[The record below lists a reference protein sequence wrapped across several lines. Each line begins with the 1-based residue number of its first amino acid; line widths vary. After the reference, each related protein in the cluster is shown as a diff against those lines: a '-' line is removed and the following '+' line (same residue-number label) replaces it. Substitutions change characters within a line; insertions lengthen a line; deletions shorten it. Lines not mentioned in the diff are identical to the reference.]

1 MILAF
6 DYIDKIFRKSLFPH
20 CPEDEVMGNEAK
32 SVFKVQSCIL
42 KILFRSERVVNQFVQ
57 SCNVLRNTINRGNK
71 TFLAITNYVAVMS
84 SFLYGSRV
92 AAKDD
97 AV

>member
-1 MILAF
+1 
-6 DYIDKIFRKSLFPH
+6 
-20 CPEDEVMGNEAK
+20 MGNEAK
-32 SVFKVQSCIL
+32 SVCKIQSGKL
-42 KILFRSERVVNQFVQ
+42 KILFRYDRVVNQLVQ

-71 TFLAITNYVAVMS
+71 TFLAITNYVAVTS
-84 SFLYGSRV
+84 HVLNGSRE